1 MLPSLHMGP
10 LWPFTQPKQVPAS
23 ILQRPIRQLSGHGA
37 EQVNPNRLGVEH
49 PLNYASSLKWS
60 INMNVV

>member
-1 MLPSLHMGP
+1 MGP
-10 LWPFTQPKQVPAS
+10 SWPFTQPKQVPAS
-23 ILQRPIRQLSGHGA
+23 ISQRPIRQLSGHCV

-49 PLNYASSLKWS
+49 PINYTLNFKWS